1 MAYTTW
7 FNPKTG
13 KFETIQLNDNLP
25 KLEVDDEGKVP
36 GTSGGGGFYVGD
48 TPPEDTNLIWIDTSD
63 DSFDLLVDA
72 DTIEFPRGEEE

>member
-1 MAYTTW
+1 MAYTSW

-36 GTSGGGGFYVGD
+36 GTGGDSAIKHDEGGYY
-48 TPPEDTNLIWIDTSD
+48 
-63 DSFDLLVDA
+63 FDY
-72 DTIEFPRGEEE
+72 EEEAVTSNE